1 MQKTRDLTLVVFFAV
16 VELVFQALIG
26 QVPGLIT
33 GIEGIGYAFTILY
46 SIVQSVAYLMY
57 EGRRWRIFAQGLLHA
72 LIAFPLIPTFILPV
86 ALAAI
91 VNTLI
96 VDVIFNS
103 LYGRFKGANK
113 LFVWILVVQVYYW
126 STQPLWLVPIFSFF
140 VPLEEFIVAWFVP
153 VMSVML
159 PIMIIEAVGGSYL
172 GYKIYQRVEKIA

>member
-1 MQKTRDLTLVVFFAV
+1 LKTSRDITLVIMFSVL
-16 VELVFQALIG
+16 ELVFQGLIG

-33 GIEGIGYAFTILY
+33 GIEGIGYAFTIFY
-46 SIVQSVAYLMY
+46 SIIQSVAYLMY

-72 LIAFPLIPTFILPV
+72 LIALAIIPTFIPPV

-113 LFVWILVVQVYYW
+113 LFVWILIVQVYYW
-126 STQPLWLVPIFSFF
+126 ATQPLWLIPIFSLFA
-140 VPLEEFIVAWFVP
+140 PLEEFITAWFVP
-153 VMSVML
+153 VMSITL
-159 PIMIIEAVGGSYL
+159 PIMIIEAVAGSYI
-172 GYKIYQRVEKIA
+172 GYKIYRRVEKVT

>member
-33 GIEGIGYAFTILY
+33 GIEGIGYVFTIIY

-103 LYGRFKGANK
+103 LYRRFKGANK

-126 STQPLWLVPIFSFF
+126 STQPLWLVPIFSFL

>member
-1 MQKTRDLTLVVFFAV
+1 LQKTRDLTLVIFFAV

-33 GIEGIGYAFTILY
+33 GIEGIGYVFTIIY

-159 PIMIIEAVGGSYL
+159 PIMIIEAVVGSYL